1 MARRMHRS
9 ACPLARVF
17 SASLAALVLVVVLA
31 PTARAATVRYVA
43 LGDSYSSGVGAGD
56 YVPASGD
63 CLRSN
68 NAYPRLWARQQD
80 AVSITF
86 NACSGATIA
95 DVRANQLDAL
105 DSETTLVTISAGG
118 NDAEFADVMTTCVAG
133 SESTCADE
141 VERAEKFIR
150 AELPGRLDELYAAL
164 REQAPNA
171 RIVVVGYPR
180 IYELSGSCWVGLSE
194 SKRAAV
200 NSGADALAEVIAD
213 RAAHAGVAF
222 VDAREE
228 FIGHEICSG
237 DRWLHSVNW
246 ANIAESYHPT
256 AEGQA
261 DGYLP
266 ALVGVTGSRVS
277 SRGAGQ

>member
-1 MARRMHRS
+1 MARRTQRS
-9 ACPLARVF
+9 ACPLARVL
-17 SASLAALVLVVVLA
+17 SASVTALVLVVVLA
-31 PTARAATVRYVA
+31 PAARAATVRYVA

-68 NAYPRLWARQQD
+68 NAYPRLWSQQRD
-80 AVSITF
+80 AVSFTF
-86 NACSGATIA
+86 NACSGATTA
-95 DVRANQLDAL
+95 DVRDNQLDAL
-105 DSETTLVTISAGG
+105 DSDTTLVTISVGG
-118 NDAEFADVMTTCVAG
+118 NDAEFADVMTTCVAD
-133 SESTCADE
+133 SKSTCADE
-141 VERAEKFIR
+141 AERAEEFIR
-150 AELPGRLDELYAAL
+150 TELPDRLDELYAAL

-171 RIVVVGYPR
+171 KIVAMGYPR

-194 SKRAAV
+194 TKRAAV
-200 NSGADALAEVIAD
+200 NSGADALAEVIGD
-213 RAAHAGVAF
+213 RAAHAGAAF
-222 VDAREE
+222 VDAREG
-228 FIGHEICSG
+228 FTGHEICSG

-266 ALVGVTGSRVS
+266 ALVGVTGNGVPSRVT
-277 SRGAGQ
+277 GQ